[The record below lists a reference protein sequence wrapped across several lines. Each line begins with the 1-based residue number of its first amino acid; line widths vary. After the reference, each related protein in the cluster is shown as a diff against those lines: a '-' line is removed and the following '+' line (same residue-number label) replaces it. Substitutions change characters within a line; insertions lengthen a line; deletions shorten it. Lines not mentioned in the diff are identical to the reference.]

1 MLTPT
6 EEKGVLDYL
15 ACLAWVAS
23 AGVEEIRQRLESAE
37 GQAREDLVTAI
48 KQQMGGNRPE
58 LAWYFHHLA
67 GEKI

>member
-15 ACLAWVAS
+15 ACLEWVAS
-23 AGVEEIRQRLESAE
+23 AEVAEIRQRLETAT
-37 GQAREDLVTAI
+37 GQVREDLVTAI
-48 KQQMGGNRPE
+48 KQQMGGGRPE

-67 GEKI
+67 SEKI